1 MPSSGKTDFKRVRPL
16 LLPISIYTT
25 TICDVDCDLTLNTI
39 SRAEAT
45 VPLTKVPNQA
55 MDSLQRLTFPLAK
68 ASNRSSGSL

>member
-1 MPSSGKTDFKRVRPL
+1 MPSSGKTYCKKVRSL

-25 TICDVDCDLTLNTI
+25 TIRDVNCDLMLNTI

-45 VPLTKVPNQA
+45 VPLTKVTNQA

-68 ASNRSSGSL
+68 ASKRSSGSL